1 MTLSQGKLSV
11 SELRKLLEYDP
22 KTGSLRWKVDVGPRA
37 RAGNEAGHLIASGHQ
52 YVKINGI
59 RYASHRIILGLYA
72 GEWPQGKVEHINGV
86 YDDNR
91 IANLH
96 VAAQI
101 EKSHN
106 RQRSKTNSSGVT
118 EVLWQGFL
126 CPFAPKD
133 NRQVGRYAISCKTS
147 GVTNNF

>member
-1 MTLSQGKLSV
+1 MKKISQGKLSV
-11 SELRKLLEYDP
+11 SALRKLLEYNP
-22 KTGSLRWKVDVGPRA
+22 KTGSLRWKVDIGPRA
-37 RAGNEAGHLIASGHQ
+37 HAGNEAGHLIASGHQ

-59 RYASHRIILGLYA
+59 RYASHRIIWGLYA

-96 VAAQI
+96 VAAQT

-106 RQRSKTNSSGVT
+106 WQHGNTKSSGVT
-118 EVLWQGFL
+118 EVMWQGFL

-133 NRQVGRYAISCKTS
+133 NVQTGSDAIP
-147 GVTNNF
+147 

>member
-11 SELRKLLEYDP
+11 SALRKLLEYNP
-22 KTGSLRWKVDVGPRA
+22 KTGSLRWKVDIGPRA

-59 RYASHRIILGLYA
+59 RYASHRIIWGLYA
-72 GEWPQGKVEHINGV
+72 GEWPQGKVEHINGI

-96 VAAQI
+96 VAAQTG
-101 EKSHN
+101 KSHK
-106 RQRSKTNSSGVT
+106 RQRGKTNSSGVT
-118 EVLWQGFL
+118 EVLWRDFL
-126 CPFAPKD
+126 CPFVPQD
-133 NRQVGRYAISCKTS
+133 NMQAGRHA
-147 GVTNNF
+147 VF